1 GGRNLLARRS
11 RAFPCH
17 SRQRCRA
24 VWGNAA
30 EGAGWLP
37 DWRLRDAAAAARIG
51 GALGRPR
58 IRFHRLG
65 RRWVFRLSAA
75 GWPNHHLSGGRR
87 LSHDGRRYRCGGRLY
102 HLVDIVRLHARAGV
116 GIAVLRARF
125 RPLAYRRGAAPADCR
140 GTPGAYRDACR
151 ACADNRKAMILA
163 VNILLWL
170 VVGVLA
176 FLAALRGRVLF
187 SDGAREGVWEFIRLL
202 PRIGAGVVGSGFIA
216 EVLPKALVASWIGPG
231 SGFIGVLIATLGG
244 ALTPGGPVV
253 GFSIGAAALKGGAGA
268 PQVIAYS
275 TAWALYAI
283 HRLVIWEVPMMP
295 PRLVWLRAAV
305 SVPLPFIAAAIAMA
319 LAKP

>member
-1 GGRNLLARRS
+1 
-11 RAFPCH
+11 
-17 SRQRCRA
+17 
-24 VWGNAA
+24 
-30 EGAGWLP
+30 
-37 DWRLRDAAAAARIG
+37 
-51 GALGRPR
+51 
-58 IRFHRLG
+58 
-65 RRWVFRLSAA
+65 
-75 GWPNHHLSGGRR
+75 
-87 LSHDGRRYRCGGRLY
+87 
-102 HLVDIVRLHARAGV
+102 
-116 GIAVLRARF
+116 
-125 RPLAYRRGAAPADCR
+125 
-140 GTPGAYRDACR
+140 
-151 ACADNRKAMILA
+151 MILA

-176 FLAALRGRVLF
+176 FLAAMRGRVLLN
-187 SDGAREGVWEFIRLL
+187 DGTREGLWEFVRLL

-231 SGFIGVLIATLGG
+231 SGLTGVLIATLGG